1 MARSAVTER
10 WLAYVSPR
18 PAASVRLF
26 CFPYAGGGAS
36 VFRGWAD
43 CLPGAVEVCPVQMPG
58 RETRFREPAFTRLP
72 PLVEA
77 LAASLRPHLD
87 RPFAF
92 FGHSLGALVAF
103 ELARRLRRDRGPEPI
118 RLFAS

>member
-43 CLPGAVEVCPVQMPG
+43 GLLGAVEVCPVQLPG

-77 LAASLRPHLD
+77 LAESLSP
-87 RPFAF
+87 PFD
-92 FGHSLGALVAF
+92 GRLGSLINAIGS
-103 ELARRLRRDRGPEPI
+103 RGGI
-118 RLFAS
+118 TS